1 MPVLQSFSSRMDTN
15 DRPSRCGVPDW
26 TAAREPLYLE
36 GVSDL
41 LPRDVLRV
49 RFSVQRTAST
59 REYVGDSPH
68 RDHGPVAITGLVTN
82 VASAPPR
89 QIGRLRAGDR
99 NRRHEPSTLGTL
111 GLAASFR
118 LAGVWAAT
126 QLGVPPH
133 PARALLAT
141 LASRCCR
148 RASTSRSGSTSPGAT
163 TGSSGSHP
171 PIRLTYLGV
180 SGCLRPW
187 LDRVTGPRRR
197 LRAADPMQSAGRSDG
212 TYMPIWRIMEGV
224 KEAVTCF
231 DCCGRLCCWEFWVC
245 SR

>member
-1 MPVLQSFSSRMDTN
+1 MDTN
-15 DRPSRCGVPDW
+15 DRPSRCRVPDW
-26 TAAREPLYLE
+26 TAAREPLSLE

-68 RDHGPVAITGLVTN
+68 RDHGPVATTGLVTN

-118 LAGVWAAT
+118 LTGVWAAT
-126 QLGVPPH
+126 QLRVPPR
-133 PARALLAT
+133 PARALLDT
-141 LASRCCR
+141 LASRSCGK
-148 RASTSRSGSTSPGAT
+148 ASTSRSR
-163 TGSSGSHP
+163 TG
-171 PIRLTYLGV
+171 
-180 SGCLRPW
+180 
-187 LDRVTGPRRR
+187 RR
-197 LRAADPMQSAGRSDG
+197 LRAADPMPSAGRSDG

-231 DCCGRLCCWEFWVC
+231 DCCGRFCCWEFWVC